1 MITQPSFLSL
11 SSFEKLRT
19 KELAK
24 STIFSLLDMGRGIFG
39 IDFGSTSFV
48 IKNNKIK
55 NYVGTYFRLKQRIFQ
70 YIDPVHIS
78 EMYLKSKQNR
88 EYRIDFSKYDTNT
101 EIEKCESQNGQLIYY
116 ESNSDNFTKIPG
128 SPVAYWVS
136 ENFIRMYSNPL
147 FYDYTISDG
156 QNKTGNN
163 ARFVRMFWEVSNKK
177 IGKDRKWLFYAKGG
191 GYRKWIGN
199 LIDVVNWSESARSFY
214 RKDHIC
220 RIIPEYLWYKKGI
233 TWGLITSNLP
243 SFRVLP
249 EEATFDVG
257 GSSVFFRDYAN
268 YNYFLGLLNSK
279 TFLETV
285 KISNPTLNFQVKD
298 IRSMPII
305 IKNEEMVNTLVEEN
319 IQLSKDDWDSY
330 ETSWDFE
337 RHPLIRCMS
346 FSREEVL
353 RDKEHFINDLN
364 YIENAFVNWSNE
376 CYLRFEQLK
385 DNEEELNRIFIDIY
399 GLQDELTPEVAD
411 KDVTVRKADLT
422 REIKSLISYAVGC
435 MFGRYS
441 IDVDGL
447 AYAGGEW
454 DSTKYKTFIPDDD
467 NCIPITDTRYF
478 EDDIVG
484 RFVEF
489 VKVVYGEDTLEEN
502 LDFIAQALG
511 NKGNSSR
518 EIIRNYFLNDF
529 FKDHCK
535 IYQKRPI
542 YWLFDSGKQN
552 GFKALIYMH
561 RYNADTIGN
570 LRVEYLHKVQRI
582 YESEIER
589 EQDTIDNTKNPREKK
604 ASENRKEKLQ
614 RQLKETKEYDAKI
627 AHIALSRI
635 EIDLDDGVKV
645 NYDKVQTSRDGKKLE
660 ILAKI

>member
-484 RFVEF
+484 RFCEF
-489 VKVVYGEDTLEEN
+489 IKVVYGEKTLEEN